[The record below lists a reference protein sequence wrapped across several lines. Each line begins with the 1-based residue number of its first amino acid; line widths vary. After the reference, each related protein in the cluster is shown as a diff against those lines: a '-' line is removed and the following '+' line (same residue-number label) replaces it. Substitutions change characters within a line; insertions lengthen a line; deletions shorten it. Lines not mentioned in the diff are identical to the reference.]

1 MPVTISPSFLLDIKS
16 VTIGNELWENMK
28 IKLREQ
34 LLKPKLPGELLKTE
48 IIGIITN
55 SVFLFL
61 ELFAVTERIADT
73 MKKE

>member
-1 MPVTISPSFLLDIKS
+1 MGKHENKITGTITQTQITGTTTESRSYWNNYS
-16 VTIGNELWENMK
+16 
-28 IKLREQ
+28 KLK
-34 LLKPKLPGELLKTE
+34 LLKQLLKTE